1 MTEQNVRRLPEN
13 VCPISYRLSLRPDL
27 GSFTFRGEEH
37 VDIQVME
44 PSESIT
50 LNAAELKLLDAHLMQ
65 GMKAFPAK
73 EIKPDE
79 ESETV
84 TLSFDR
90 EVPPGPATLVV
101 KFSGVLNDQLRGFY
115 RSQCT
120 DPHGDERFLASTQ
133 FEATDARRAFP
144 CWDEPTLKATFQV
157 TLVVPSDLTA
167 VSNTQAVDVISMG
180 DGYKAVK
187 FAETPKMSTYLLA
200 FVVGDLAS
208 VEATAPSG
216 TQMRVWATRGNEDLG
231 RFALDTSLRLLDYYN
246 DYFGI
251 PYPLDKL
258 DHLAIPDFAAG
269 AMENWGAITYREVA
283 LLHDPRGSSAAT
295 RQRIVEII
303 AHEMAHMWFGDLVT
317 MAWWDDLWLNES
329 FASWMGNKATAHL
342 YPEWSM
348 WTQFLSQ
355 DTGVGMKMDGLRNSH
370 PIEARVKD
378 PAEIRELFDAISYSK
393 GAAILWMLE
402 QFLGEETF
410 RQGLR
415 GYLSEHQYGNARTE
429 DLWKAL
435 DKASGQPV
443 TALMDSWV
451 KQTGFPVVRVKT
463 RRQGAEV
470 RLDLSQERFLY
481 DHIQQVDEAPT
492 LWKVPIG
499 ARRAGGG
506 EVDSLLMEESQAS
519 MTLAV
524 GASSGGGDW
533 IKVNAGQTGF
543 FRVDYAAEE
552 MARLRS
558 AVVSLELP
566 PTDRLGLQSDAF
578 ALMRAGF
585 ASATDFLEM
594 AGAYKREVDATVWSD
609 LSANLLELETLLADE
624 PFLPQFHAYGRE
636 LYREIVQRTGWD
648 PGPEEGHL
656 EALRRGTVLGQMGSY
671 GDKAVL
677 DEARVRFDEYL
688 KDPDHLRPDLRGL
701 VFGLVGRESDRS
713 TYDVLWDLE
722 KKASLQEEKRRLLAA
737 LARPKSKE
745 LLEETLE
752 RALSSE
758 VRSQD
763 AVLVIVRVAANRNG
777 RDLAWEFIKGHWE
790 ELDRRYGK
798 GGFMLMRLVG
808 ATEAFTTPDRA
819 DEVEEFFETHPAP
832 SAQRTIQQSL
842 EAIRLNVKWLEMNR
856 EDLAGWLAARR

>member
-1 MTEQNVRRLPEN
+1 MTEQDVRRLPEN
-13 VCPISYRLSLRPDL
+13 VRPISYRLSLRPDL
-27 GSFTFRGEEH
+27 GSCTFRGEEH
-37 VDIQVME
+37 VDIQVMA
-44 PSESIT
+44 SSDSIT
-50 LNAAELKLLDAHLMQ
+50 LNAAELKFIDAHLMQ

-73 EIKPDE
+73 EIKLDE

-115 RSQCT
+115 RSQYT
-120 DPHGDERFLASTQ
+120 DPQGDERFLATTQ

-167 VSNTQAVDVISMG
+167 ISNTQVTDVIDLG
-180 DGYKAVK
+180 DGHKAVK
-187 FAETPKMSTYLLA
+187 FAETPRMSTYLLA

-216 TQMRVWATRGNEDLG
+216 TRMRVWATRGNEELG

-251 PYPLDKL
+251 PYPLEKL

-269 AMENWGAITYREVA
+269 AMENWGAITYREAA
-283 LLHDPRGSSAAT
+283 LLHDPKGSSAAT

-355 DTGVGMKMDGLRNSH
+355 DTDVGMKMDGLGNSH

-410 RQGLR
+410 REGLR

-429 DLWKAL
+429 DLWRAL
-435 DKASGQPV
+435 DKASGRSV

-463 RRQGAEV
+463 RRQGPEV

-481 DHIQQVDEAPT
+481 DRGKQVDEATT
-492 LWKVPIG
+492 LWKVPIR
-499 ARRAGGG
+499 ARGAGGE
-506 EVDSLLMEESQAS
+506 EVESLLMEGRQAS
-519 MTLAV
+519 MTLAAGV
-524 GASSGGGDW
+524 SSEGGDW

-543 FRVDYAAEE
+543 FRVDYAAGE

-558 AVVSLELP
+558 AVASLELP

-585 ASATDFLEM
+585 ASVTDFLEM

-624 PFLPQFHAYGRE
+624 PFLPQLHAYGRE
-636 LYREIVQRTGWD
+636 LYQEIVQRTGWD
-648 PGPEEGHL
+648 PGPDEGHL

-688 KDPDHLRPDLRGL
+688 KDPDRLRPDLRGL
-701 VFGLVGRESDRS
+701 VFGLVGRDADRA

-722 KKASLQEEKRRLLAA
+722 NKASLQEEKRRLLAA
-737 LARPKSKE
+737 LARPRSKE

-763 AVLVIVRVAANRNG
+763 AVLVIVRVAANRHG
-777 RDLAWEFIKGHWE
+777 RDLAWEFIKNHWE

-808 ATEAFTTPDRA
+808 STEAFTTPDRA

-832 SAQRTIQQSL
+832 SAQRTIQQAL
-842 EAIRLNVKWLEMNR
+842 EAIRLNAKWLEANR
-856 EDLAGWLAARR
+856 EGLAGWLAARG